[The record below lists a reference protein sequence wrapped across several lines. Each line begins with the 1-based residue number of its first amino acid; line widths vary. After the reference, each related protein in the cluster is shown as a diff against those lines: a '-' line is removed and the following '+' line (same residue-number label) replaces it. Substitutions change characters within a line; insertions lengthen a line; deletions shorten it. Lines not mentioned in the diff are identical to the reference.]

1 MKYGILLLQEICF
14 LLVGMTRKKLGQT
27 LLHQSRDKPE
37 YKSDY
42 IEKYVIMNK
51 MEKDMKV
58 KALIERTEKGFYSIA
73 CDAQIGNF
81 CLGGFGNSVEE
92 AKADFASIVKE
103 AQDCYVNEHGS
114 LPDDFKTIEVDYKY
128 DLQSFFNYFNWI
140 NISKFAKAA
149 GINESKMRQ
158 YKTGKA
164 FASERTKDTI
174 EATIHRMS
182 EELAS
187 VEL

>member
-1 MKYGILLLQEICF
+1 
-14 LLVGMTRKKLGQT
+14 
-27 LLHQSRDKPE
+27 
-37 YKSDY
+37 
-42 IEKYVIMNK
+42 
-51 MEKDMKV
+51 MKV
-58 KALIERTEKGFYSIA
+58 NALIERTDNGYYSIA
-73 CDAQIGNF
+73 CNGKIGNF
-81 CLGGFGNSVEE
+81 CLGGFGDSVKD
-92 AKADFASIVKE
+92 AKADFDSIVKD
-103 AQDCYVNEHGS
+103 AQDSYIKEHGS
-114 LPDDFKTIEVDYKY
+114 LPDEFKEIIVDYKY

-164 FASERTKDTI
+164 FASERTKNTI
-174 EATIHRMS
+174 EVTIHRMS